1 MLKFHGN
8 EFLKNLQST
17 NYFSCD
23 FDNILYTF
31 KDNRSDVIAFAVIGE
46 GQIGHL
52 WRNNF
57 LSGNIIMFNAF
68 A

>member
-31 KDNRSDVIAFAVIGE
+31 KDNRSDVIAFAVISE
-46 GQIGHL
+46 GHWPSLAQ
-52 WRNNF
+52 
-57 LSGNIIMFNAF
+57 
-68 A
+68 